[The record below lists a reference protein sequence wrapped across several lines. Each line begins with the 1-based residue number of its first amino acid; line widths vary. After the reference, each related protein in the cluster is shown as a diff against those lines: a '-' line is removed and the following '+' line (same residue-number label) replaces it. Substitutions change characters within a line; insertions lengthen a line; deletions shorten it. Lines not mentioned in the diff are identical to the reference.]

1 LKRSTWFCC
10 TLRIAAVLALAP
22 LGLTYADEPTPWVF
36 ELKGGLFEP
45 DLPLYKEFYGGDDNG
60 YVAVA
65 FGYQFRRWLEM
76 GGEIGYSRDSGVGVQ
91 PANSQLAG
99 SVKYTLVPAH
109 LYVNLLGKKDDT
121 QLFVPY
127 AGLGLTTAYY
137 RQEIESQSNRDG
149 RTDLGYNARVGVQLL
164 LDRLDPGSAR
174 SLSANGRVQ
183 TYLTLEAQW
192 FTTEVDNTDLGGV
205 TYLLGLRFEWG
216 KGK

>member
-1 LKRSTWFCC
+1 
-10 TLRIAAVLALAP
+10 VLALTP

-36 ELKGGLFEP
+36 ELKGGRFEP
-45 DLPLYKEFYGGDDNG
+45 DLPLYKEFYGDDGNG

-65 FGYQFRRWLEM
+65 FGYQFRSWLEM

-109 LYVNLLGKKDDT
+109 LYVNLLGKKDDK

>member
-1 LKRSTWFCC
+1 
-10 TLRIAAVLALAP
+10 
-22 LGLTYADEPTPWVF
+22 
-36 ELKGGLFEP
+36 
-45 DLPLYKEFYGGDDNG
+45 
-60 YVAVA
+60 
-65 FGYQFRRWLEM
+65 
-76 GGEIGYSRDSGVGVQ
+76 VGVQ
-91 PANSQLAG
+91 PTNSQLG
-99 SVKYTLVPAH
+99 GIVKYALVPAH
-109 LYVNLLGKKDDT
+109 LYVNLLGKKDDQ

>member
-1 LKRSTWFCC
+1 
-10 TLRIAAVLALAP
+10 
-22 LGLTYADEPTPWVF
+22 
-36 ELKGGLFEP
+36 
-45 DLPLYKEFYGGDDNG
+45 
-60 YVAVA
+60 
-65 FGYQFRRWLEM
+65 M
-76 GGEIGYSRDSGVGVQ
+76 GVQ

-99 SVKYTLVPAH
+99 SVSYTLLPAH
-109 LYVNLLGKKDDT
+109 LYVNLLGKKDDK

-164 LDRLDPGSAR
+164 LDPLDPR
-174 SLSANGRVQ
+174 SQLANGRVQ
-183 TYLTLEAQW
+183 TYLTLEVQW